1 MAHFTARKIT
11 IIAYLHTF
19 YLYLCSRFKS
29 LKSHQKQMV
38 SFNVI
43 TQGILFGLT
52 LSLMVGPAFFSLIQT
67 SITKGFKS
75 GMQLAFG
82 VSLSDIIMVF
92 IAWFGM
98 SSLFATSYAQ
108 RIIGLIGGC
117 VIIGFGI
124 YTATRRHITP
134 SKRNIETTGKMQ
146 WKYMLKGF
154 VFNIANPGVWIYWL
168 IPINVAMGYEKK
180 PSQITFL
187 ICILITVLAMDLIK
201 CAIANE
207 LKRFMTDNVI
217 TVMNR
222 VVGSILILF
231 GLYLLITSVVSIHFP
246 SISNIGSIQ
255 QA

>member
-1 MAHFTARKIT
+1 MHISQREKSQLSPL
-11 IIAYLHTF
+11 YTF
-19 YLYLCSRFKS
+19 FIRTFAAAFQSWKS
-29 LKSHQKQMV
+29 YQRQMV

-52 LSLMVGPAFFSLIQT
+52 LALMVGPAFFSLIQT
-67 SITKGFKS
+67 SITKGFRS

-98 SSLFATSYAQ
+98 SSLFATSHAQ

-124 YTATRRHITP
+124 YTATRRHITQP
-134 SKRNIETTGKMQ
+134 KRNIETTGKMQ

-168 IPINVAMGYEKK
+168 IPINVAMGYETTAN
-180 PSQITFL
+180 QITFL
-187 ICILITVLAMDLIK
+187 ISILITVLAMDITK

-217 TVMNR
+217 TIINR

-231 GLYLLITSVVSIHFP
+231 GLYLLISSVVSIHFP
-246 SISNIGSIQ
+246 SISNIGSLQ